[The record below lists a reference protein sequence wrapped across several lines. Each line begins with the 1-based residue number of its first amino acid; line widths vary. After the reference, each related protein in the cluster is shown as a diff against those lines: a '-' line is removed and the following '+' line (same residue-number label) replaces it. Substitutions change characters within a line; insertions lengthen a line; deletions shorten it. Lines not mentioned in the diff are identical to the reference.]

1 MIACGDVYECTARAW
16 HDLSRC
22 LPAVF
27 CVYSWQRHGVQKC
40 AMSLVYVFWTNKSVH
55 IFERWIN
62 ACVCEWIS
70 WTQLCLELRGA
81 LNSVDTRLA
90 NDWTHHRNWNFCGH
104 TDVHMPRCKVVLL
117 ASVSACALHIPIR
130 CCCRC
135 CKRGWSSCLSL
146 RQSWS
151 LDQSAKLSIPICHGT
166 KRRQTGSTAQ
176 KFSAKSTAGTC
187 STYSSWMSSVEVIK
201 IKRLSKLLVEKSPN
215 FKVASTQE
223 QISIDKNTNAEASET
238 ASQIKIYINAN
249 YCYRRNRKVS
259 THTSILN
266 EARSPLASKTNQQ
279 KIFNTTTTQFCNY
292 SKSARKF

>member
-1 MIACGDVYECTARAW
+1 MAWPESMPFSCVLRLFVTASWRAEMCHVPSIRVLNKQICTYIW
-16 HDLSRC
+16 
-22 LPAVF
+22 
-27 CVYSWQRHGVQKC
+27 
-40 AMSLVYVFWTNKSVH
+40 
-55 IFERWIN
+55 
-62 ACVCEWIS
+62 
-70 WTQLCLELRGA
+70 A
-81 LNSVDTRLA
+81 LNKCMCVWVDFVDTTLFGVAWRIEFSWHA
-90 NDWTHHRNWNFCGH
+90 INDWTHHRNWNFCGH